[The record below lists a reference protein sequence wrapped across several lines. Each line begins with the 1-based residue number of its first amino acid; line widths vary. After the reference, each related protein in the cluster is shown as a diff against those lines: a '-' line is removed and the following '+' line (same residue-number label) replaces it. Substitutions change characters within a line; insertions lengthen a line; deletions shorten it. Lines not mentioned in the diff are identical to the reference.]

1 MHLEL
6 GRKLDMEEVKGK
18 LKHHLAEV
26 FELEWVQEG

>member
-6 GRKLDMEEVKGK
+6 GRKLDMEEVKEK
-18 LKHHLAEV
+18 LKRHLAEV